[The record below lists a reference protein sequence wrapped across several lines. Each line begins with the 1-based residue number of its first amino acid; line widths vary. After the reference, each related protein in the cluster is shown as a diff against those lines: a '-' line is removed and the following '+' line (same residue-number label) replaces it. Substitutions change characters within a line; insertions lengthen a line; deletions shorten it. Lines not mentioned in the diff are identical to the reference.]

1 MKYCTKCGN
10 ELRNKDLYC
19 SKCGTKVEKE
29 IKEAKEVKDTSSDEV
44 GGNFTIN
51 KRDIATQI
59 ILTVITCGLYGLYW
73 IATITD
79 DVNMLN
85 EDNNNTSGITVV
97 LLSILTCGL
106 YLIYWNYDTGRKLYE
121 LGKKYDKEIADNS
134 IVYLILS
141 IFKADLVNLILMQS
155 DLNKLGK

>member
-10 ELRNKDLYC
+10 ELKSKDLYC

-29 IKEAKEVKDTSSDEV
+29 IKEAKEVKNTNSEEV
-44 GGNFTIN
+44 DSNFTIN
-51 KRDIATQI
+51 KRDLATQI
-59 ILTVITCGLYGLYW
+59 ILTVITCGLYSLYW

-85 EDNNNTSGITVV
+85 EDDNNTSGITVV

-106 YLIYWNYDTGRKLYE
+106 YLIYWKYDIGRKLY
-121 LGKKYDKEIADNS
+121 
-134 IVYLILS
+134 
-141 IFKADLVNLILMQS
+141 
-155 DLNKLGK
+155 